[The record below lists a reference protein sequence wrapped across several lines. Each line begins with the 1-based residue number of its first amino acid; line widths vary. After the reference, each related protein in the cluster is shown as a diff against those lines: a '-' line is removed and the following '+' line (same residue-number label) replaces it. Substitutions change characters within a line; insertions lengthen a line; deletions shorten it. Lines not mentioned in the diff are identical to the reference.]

1 MKTGIGVR
9 RNKSEKAVEDTA
21 TKQASLGQSIENMA
35 IIEAHGDLAGRS
47 AERLAREF
55 AASEERKIS
64 ERIKELE
71 AEEDSNRKIR
81 GVARNVEEQKAIL
94 QAALSIKSMLNSNED
109 GVESDE
115 E

>member
-1 MKTGIGVR
+1 MGICP
-9 RNKSEKAVEDTA
+9 
-21 TKQASLGQSIENMA
+21 IENKA
-35 IIEAHGDLAGRS
+35 IIEAHGELSDRASRNV
-47 AERLAREF
+47 AREL
-55 AASEERKIS
+55 AASEERKLL

-71 AEEDSNRKIR
+71 AEDDINREIR
-81 GVARNVEEQKAIL
+81 GVARNVERQKAIL